1 MGCEVNL
8 LRNYPSSN
16 RDLSKRAK
24 EKTPEDREIA
34 RQFGRQFFDGERKY
48 GYGGF
53 YYNEKFWQNVIPDF
67 IEFYNLND
75 QSQIL
80 DVGCAKGFM
89 LYDFKRFLPNANLMG
104 IDVSGYAISNAKEEI
119 KQSVSVGN
127 ANNLMFKDNTF
138 DLVLSINTVHN
149 LELKECVKA
158 LKEIQRVSK
167 GNSFLTVDAF
177 RNDEEK
183 EKMFNW
189 NLTAKTILSVDD
201 WKSLFQDVGYEG
213 DYYWFIP

>member
-8 LRNYPSSN
+8 LKNYPSSN

>member
-8 LRNYPSSN
+8 LKNYPSSN

-34 RQFGRQFFDGERKY
+34 RQFGSQFFDGERKY

>member
-8 LRNYPSSN
+8 LKNYPSSN

-34 RQFGRQFFDGERKY
+34 RQFGSQFFDGERKY

-104 IDVSGYAISNAKEEI
+104 IDVSSYAISNAKEEI

>member
-1 MGCEVNL
+1 
-8 LRNYPSSN
+8 
-16 RDLSKRAK
+16 
-24 EKTPEDREIA
+24 
-34 RQFGRQFFDGERKY
+34 
-48 GYGGF
+48 
-53 YYNEKFWQNVIPDF
+53 
-67 IEFYNLND
+67 
-75 QSQIL
+75 
-80 DVGCAKGFM
+80 
-89 LYDFKRFLPNANLMG
+89 MG
-104 IDVSGYAISNAKEEI
+104 IDVSSYAISNAKEEI

-213 DYYWFIP
+213 DYYWSIP